1 METGQSEKQDGLRTV
16 REYVKEVVVID
27 GVKIIRKVR
36 ERECKMCKWYPFGIW
51 IGQWVVIL
59 GGTGLLILFFW
70 GS

>member
-1 METGQSEKQDGLRTV
+1 MATDSSEDLSKLRTV

-51 IGQWVVIL
+51 IGQWIVIL
-59 GGTGLLILFFW
+59 GGTGLLIWLF
-70 GS
+70 